1 MPKGFSAQNY
11 NKIVFN
17 LLSMTRGNK
26 TLFVI
31 IFDYILLVL
40 SFLMSLSIRENE
52 IFIPSL
58 QSTILIFAGPF
69 IAIPIFYF
77 FGLYRSLIRYSNY
90 QSILTIMAA
99 VTCYS
104 LIWFAAVFSVNLIV
118 KPYDFLIINWLISVF
133 SVGGIRYIA
142 RWLLS
147 AKAKKH
153 LNALIYGAGDSGAQL
168 LSAMKYNPEMTI
180 ISFIDD
186 DEKIQGKYIEGVRV
200 RDKRSIE
207 KLIVRY
213 GIDEILLAIPSI
225 SVLEKQRLLNS
236 LKKYSI
242 TIRSLPKIS
251 DLTQGRVTVADL
263 KQIKIEDLLK
273 RDTRRPIDAFLRK
286 DISGKTI
293 MVTGAGGS
301 IGSELCRQIITL
313 QPNMIVLYE
322 ISELGLYTI
331 ERDLKDLEID
341 IPIKTMLGSVNNQSR
356 LTKIIKKYQVN
367 TVYHAAAYKHV
378 PLVENN
384 KTAGIYCNVFGT
396 ESCINASIDGGVDC
410 FVFIST
416 DKAVNP
422 SSAMGAT
429 KRCAELIVQT
439 IANKISDDDR
449 LNSIRMSIVRF
460 GNVLGS
466 SGSVVPL
473 FKDQIEKG
481 GPVTVT
487 DKKMIRYF
495 MTIKEAAELVI
506 QAGSMGSSG
515 DIFVL
520 DMGEQL
526 NVLDLAKDM
535 IRLSGLT
542 VRDID
547 NPDGDIEIIFTGKRK
562 GEKLKE
568 ELLTDGSSETDHKKI
583 MRAND
588 SKINFYSLE
597 RKFQK
602 LSDALKRDDDRDA
615 SEILKTIVPEY
626 RIEE

>member
-1 MPKGFSAQNY
+1 MLKEFSAKNY

-17 LLSMTRGNK
+17 LLSMTRANK
-26 TLFVI
+26 TVFVI
-31 IFDYILLVL
+31 VFDYLLLVL
-40 SFLMSLSIRENE
+40 SFLISLTIRENQ
-52 IFIPSL
+52 IYIPT
-58 QSTILIFAGPF
+58 QEGIILILLAPF
-69 IAIPIFYF
+69 IAIPIFYL

-90 QSILTIMAA
+90 QSILTVMSA
-99 VTCYS
+99 VSCYT

-118 KPYDFLIINWLISVF
+118 KPYDFLVINWLISVF
-133 SVGGIRYIA
+133 SIGGIRYIA

-147 AKAKKH
+147 AKAKKNS
-153 LNALIYGAGDSGAQL
+153 NALIYGAGDSGAQL

-186 DEKIQGKYIEGVRV
+186 DKKIQGKYIEGIKV
-200 RDKRSIE
+200 RDRKSIKR
-207 KLIVRY
+207 LIDKY

-225 SVLEKQRLLNS
+225 ASVEKQRLLNS

-263 KQIKIEDLLK
+263 KKIKIEDLLK
-273 RDTRRPIDAFLRK
+273 RDTRQPIQAFLKK
-286 DISGKTI
+286 DISGKNI
-293 MVTGAGGS
+293 MITGAGGS
-301 IGSELCRQIITL
+301 IGSELCRQIIML
-313 QPNMIVLYE
+313 QPKIIVLYE

-331 ERDLKDLEID
+331 ERELRDLELN
-341 IPIKTMLGSVNNQSR
+341 IPIKTILGSINNQSS
-356 LTKIIKKYQVN
+356 LTKVIKKYNIN

-378 PLVENN
+378 PLVEKNIN
-384 KTAGIYCNVFGT
+384 AGIHCNIFGT

-429 KRCAELIVQT
+429 KRCAELMLQV
-439 IANKISDDDR
+439 IANRVSNDHR
-449 LNSIRMSIVRF
+449 LSSIRMSIVRF

-473 FKDQIEKG
+473 FRDQIEKG

-520 DMGEQL
+520 DMGKQL

-542 VRDID
+542 VRDFD

-568 ELLTDGSSETDHKKI
+568 ELLTDGSSKTEHEKI
-583 MRAND
+583 MKAND
-588 SKINFYSLE
+588 AKIDFNSLE
-597 RKFQK
+597 NKFQS
-602 LSDALKRDDDRDA
+602 LSDAVNSNDDENITR
-615 SEILKTIVPEY
+615 ILKSIVPEH
-626 RIEE
+626 INH

>member
-1 MPKGFSAQNY
+1 
-11 NKIVFN
+11 
-17 LLSMTRGNK
+17 MTRGNK

-40 SFLMSLSIRENE
+40 SFLISLSIRNNE

-58 QSTILIFAGPF
+58 QSTALIVAGPF
-69 IAIPIFYF
+69 IAIPIFYL
-77 FGLYRSLIRYSNY
+77 FGLYKSLIRYSNY

-99 VTCYS
+99 VTCYT

-180 ISFIDD
+180 VSFIDD
-186 DEKIQGKYIEGVRV
+186 DKKIQGKYIEGIKV

-207 KLIVRY
+207 KLNDRY

-236 LKKYSI
+236 LKEYSI

-263 KQIKIEDLLK
+263 KKIKIEDLLK
-273 RDTRRPIDAFLRK
+273 RDARRPIDAFLRK

-331 ERDLKDLEID
+331 ERDLKDMEID
-341 IPIKTMLGSVNNQSR
+341 IPIKTVLGSVNNQSR
-356 LTKIIKKYQVN
+356 LTKIIKKYHVN

-378 PLVENN
+378 PLVEKN

-429 KRCAELIVQT
+429 KRCAELILQA
-439 IANKISDDDR
+439 IANKVSHDDR
-449 LNSIRMSIVRF
+449 SNSIRMSIVRF

-473 FKDQIEKG
+473 FRDQIEKG

-487 DKKMIRYF
+487 HKKMIRYF

-542 VRDID
+542 VRDTN

-583 MRAND
+583 MRANN
-588 SKINFYSLE
+588 SKIDFYSLE
-597 RKFQK
+597 RKFHK
-602 LSDALKRDDDRDA
+602 LSDALKRDDDGDI
-615 SEILKTIVPEY
+615 SEILKRIVPEY
-626 RIEE
+626 RTEE